1 MNPSDPTARP
11 PGLAATLASA
21 PAADPTP
28 PLVSVLIRSMDRD
41 SLAEA
46 LAAVAQQ
53 RYESIE
59 VVVVNASGQ
68 PHRPLGAHCG
78 RFALRLVEPGRPLA
92 RPAAANLALDH
103 ARGDWLMFLDD
114 DDLIDADHVQRLR
127 EALAQAPDH
136 AVAYAGVRVLGAD
149 GALQAVIDEPFD
161 GLRFWLANYLPIHA
175 VLFARRLLGPQQRF
189 DEAMAVYEDWDFWF
203 RLARTN
209 AFLHVPGA
217 SASYRLI
224 GHSGLSAQRDEATT
238 HQARLAFYRK
248 WRPALDD
255 GTLEALLTQ
264 AELARGRARDAGCAA
279 EQAQAAAAQAEAA
292 QHLLQGELAAAG
304 LARAALQRRL
314 ARTQAL
320 RRGRQAQAQ
329 AREQA
334 LAAQLQAADQE
345 RARLDQERQRLAQL
359 LHAMTHTLSWRVTAP
374 LRELRRAAA
383 DPGLRQRLLGLARR
397 AVRALP
403 LSPATRQ
410 RIKVRLATQP
420 WGAPLLRWL
429 VTPTPATPAAPA
441 ATPAA
446 PPPLDKEAVRAEAE
460 TALTRFLASG
470 ERLHYAAPVGT
481 PRVSIIVVLFNQAGL
496 SLLCLQA
503 LARLRSPTFQ
513 LIIVDNASSDRVPQL
528 LERIDGAVIRREADN
543 LGFLRAVNR
552 AAADAT
558 GDYLLLL
565 NNDAVVFDDTLAR
578 AVARLDAEPDAGA
591 VGGPILLWD
600 GRLQEAGSIVWRDG
614 SCLGY
619 GRGESPDAG
628 PYRYL
633 RDVDY
638 CSGAF
643 LMTRRALFESLG
655 RFDDRYA
662 PAYYEES
669 DYCVRVLEAGHRIV
683 CDPAVRVKHFE
694 FASDVGSGRALALQ
708 ARNREIF
715 VQRHAGFLAGQLEAS
730 PSALLRARQRLRPSQ
745 PRVLVIDDRVPV
757 PSLGRGYP
765 RAAAIV
771 HALDAA
777 GAFVTHYPLLTPEE
791 SWRTVYETLPER
803 TEVMLGLGLAGLM
816 DFLLARRGLYDVV
829 LVSRPHNM
837 QAVQA
842 IRAARPEVFD
852 GARLVY
858 DAEALF
864 SQRDIARAA
873 VLGPPMDPLA
883 QRAVVATE
891 MRLTEGAQAIVT
903 VSEREARAFRAAGHG
918 EVHVLGHAL
927 VPRPGEPGFQARRGF
942 LFVGALEEGLDSPN
956 TDSLLWFLGAV
967 WPRIVEALG
976 EEAVLEVVGP
986 CESSRVRALADERVH
1001 IHGRVESVDPFYDA
1015 ARVFIVPT
1023 RFAAG
1028 IPHKAHEAAA
1038 HGLPMVV
1045 SALIADQ
1052 LGWQA
1057 PALASAGDAQG
1068 FAQECV
1074 ALHQDAQRWQSA
1086 RDAAL
1091 AAVTRDCDTATF
1103 DGVVRAL
1110 LGHAAAGEARGA

>member
-11 PGLAATLASA
+11 PDPAATLASA
-21 PAADPTP
+21 PAADPSP
-28 PLVSVLIRSMDRD
+28 PLVSVLIRSMNRD

-53 RYESIE
+53 RYEAIE

-68 PHRPLGAHCG
+68 PHRPLGTHCG
-78 RFALRLVEPGRPLA
+78 RFALRLAEPGRPLA
-92 RPAAANLALDH
+92 RAAAANLALDH
-103 ARGDWLMFLDD
+103 ARGEWLMFLDD

-127 EALAQAPDH
+127 DALAQAPDH
-136 AVAYAGVRVLGAD
+136 AVAYTGVRVLGAD
-149 GALQAVIDEPFD
+149 GALQVVMDEPFD

-189 DEAMAVYEDWDFWF
+189 DEAMTVYEDWDFWF

-238 HQARLAFYRK
+238 HRARLAFYRK

-255 GTLEALLTQ
+255 RTLEALLTQ
-264 AELARGRARDAGCAA
+264 AELARGRARDASRAAELARSRAREAIHAA
-279 EQAQAAAAQAEAA
+279 EQAQAAAAQVEAA
-292 QHLLQGELAAAG
+292 QHKLQGELAAAG

-314 ARTQAL
+314 ARVQAL

-329 AREQA
+329 VREQG
-334 LAAQLQAADQE
+334 LAAQMQAA
-345 RARLDQERQRLAQL
+345 DQERQRLAQL

-383 DPGLRQRLLGLARR
+383 NPGGLARR

-403 LSPATRQ
+403 LAQATRQ

-429 VTPTPATPAAPA
+429 VTPPPA

-446 PPPLDKEAVRAEAE
+446 RAAPPAVPPPLDKEAVRGEAEA
-460 TALTRFLASG
+460 ALTRFLASG
-470 ERLHYAAPVGT
+470 ERLRYANPTGT

-503 LARLRSPTFQ
+503 LARLRSPSSQ

-528 LERIDGAVIRREADN
+528 LERIDGAIIRREADN
-543 LGFLRAVNR
+543 LGFVRAVNR

-578 AVARLDAEPDAGA
+578 AAARLDAEPDAGA

-600 GRLQEAGSIVWRDG
+600 GRLQEAGSIIWRDG

-669 DYCVRVLEAGHRIV
+669 DYCVRVLETGHRIV

-708 ARNREIF
+708 TRNREIF
-715 VQRHAGFLAGQLEAS
+715 VQRHAGFLARQQA
-730 PSALLRARQRLRPSQ
+730 PDIAHLLHARERLPQGAR
-745 PRVLVIDDRVPV
+745 RILFVDDRVPL
-757 PSLGRGYP
+757 PWLGQGYP
-765 RAAAIV
+765 RACRFV
-771 HALDAA
+771 QALVASGD
-777 GAFVTHYPLLTPEE
+777 FVTHYPLQFPHEDWVE
-791 SWRTVYETLPER
+791 VYGALPER
-803 TEVMLGLGLAGLM
+803 VEVMLDQGLAGIAG
-816 DFLLARRGLYDVV
+816 FLQARAGFYDVMV
-829 LVSRPHNM
+829 VSRPHNM
-837 QAVQA
+837 DV
-842 IRAARPEVFD
+842 IAALRERHPEWFQ
-852 GARLVY
+852 GLRIVY

-864 SQRDIARAA
+864 SLREIAKAE
-873 VLGPPMDPLA
+873 VLGRPLPPA
-883 QRAVVATE
+883 EQQRAITAE
-891 MRLTEGAQAIVT
+891 MALARGADAIVT
-903 VSEREARAFRAAGHG
+903 VSDLEAGHYRAAGHAD
-918 EVHVLGHAL
+918 VQVLGHAIET
-927 VPRPGEPGFQARRGF
+927 RPGANPFALRRGF
-942 LFVGALEEGLDSPN
+942 LFVGALPADDTPNADSM
-956 TDSLLWFLGAV
+956 LWFVREV
-967 WPRIVEALG
+967 WPQVVAELG
-976 EEAVLEVVGP
+976 SQAVLDIVGA
-986 CESSRVRALADERVH
+986 CESPAVRALASDSVH
-1001 IHGRVESVDPFYDA
+1001 VRGRLPDLHAAFDA

-1023 RFAAG
+1023 RYAAG

-1038 HGLPMVV
+1038 AGLPMVV
-1045 SALIADQ
+1045 SPLIAGQ
-1052 LGWQA
+1052 LGWSEEVLVA
-1057 PALASAGDAQG
+1057 ATPTD
-1068 FAQECV
+1068 FARACV
-1074 ALHQDAQRWQSA
+1074 RLYRDEMLWQTQREHLLRAVQRDCSEA
-1086 RDAAL
+1086 AFDAAL
-1091 AAVTRDCDTATF
+1091 QRIV
-1103 DGVVRAL
+1103 GS
-1110 LGHAAAGEARGA
+1110 GRG